1 MRELKIKYLN
11 HIFLTTMKKIVLVI
25 IIIVAFFA
33 LPISIFAVNVPVS
46 ADAKAKIIAPIQLA
60 NSTALDFG
68 TISTSAA
75 VGTVTIPATVTPTA
89 TATGGVTILNSPKT
103 ASTFTVT
110 GMPNAAYILTLP
122 TSAATLK
129 DNNGTGSNTMTV
141 DTWIESATETI
152 SVGGS
157 DIFYVG
163 GTLHI
168 GASQVAGE
176 YKGTFN
182 VTVAYN

>member
-1 MRELKIKYLN
+1 
-11 HIFLTTMKKIVLVI
+11 MKKVILLIVI
-25 IIIVAFFA
+25 IAAFIA
-33 LPISIFAVNVPVS
+33 LPVSLMAVNVPVS

-75 VGTVTIPATVTPTA
+75 LGTVTIPATVTPTA
-89 TATGGVTILNSPKT
+89 AATGGVTILSSTKT
-103 ASTFTVT
+103 AATFTLT
-110 GMPNAAYILTLP
+110 GMPNATYILTLP
-122 TSAATLK
+122 ASAATLK
-129 DNNGTGSNTMTV
+129 DNSGLGTNEMTV

-152 SVGGS
+152 SIGGS

-168 GASQVAGE
+168 GASQIAGD
-176 YKGTFN
+176 YKGTFQI
-182 VTVAYN
+182 TVAYN